1 MSEPPAGVSSR
12 FLFAFT
18 DIRITV
24 GVKIVSSCFGDKPA
38 GLISFVTP
46 RNKHDPYKSKRL
58 SFFIEFILQDTGGS
72 TMSSSCGT
80 SSSCSSKSCGSQE
93 SQQAR
98 MAQQDNAITR
108 SLGKIKHKIL
118 VMSGKGGVGKSTVS
132 VNLALGLAK
141 RGHQVGLMDVDLH
154 GPDVIRMLNLKGSME
169 PPATPDGLVP
179 PLKYN
184 DNLKVVSLE
193 YMMKDRDEAIIWRGP
208 LKIQAIRQF
217 VADMDWGELDYLI
230 IDAPPG
236 TGDEPLSVAQTI
248 PNVTAVVVTTPQK
261 VALADVR
268 KSISF
273 CKTVNMEITG
283 VIENMSGFVCPHC
296 NQTVD
301 IFKTGGGEELARE
314 FDLPFLGRVPMDPKV
329 VIAGDDGVPY
339 LSSDALSPATE
350 AFAAVVTAVENR
362 LPPLTAV
369 KTTLK
374 MASTGSS
381 CGCGT
386 GGCDLVKCDC

>member
-1 MSEPPAGVSSR
+1 
-12 FLFAFT
+12 
-18 DIRITV
+18 
-24 GVKIVSSCFGDKPA
+24 
-38 GLISFVTP
+38 
-46 RNKHDPYKSKRL
+46 
-58 SFFIEFILQDTGGS
+58 
-72 TMSSSCGT
+72 
-80 SSSCSSKSCGSQE
+80 
-93 SQQAR
+93 

-141 RGHQVGLMDVDLH
+141 KGHQVGLMDVDLH
-154 GPDVIRMLNLKGSME
+154 GPDVIRMLNLKGELE
-169 PPATPDGLVP
+169 PPATPDALVP

-248 PNVTAVVVTTPQK
+248 PNVKAIVVTTPQK

-268 KSISF
+268 KSINF
-273 CKTVNMEITG
+273 CKTVEMDIVG
-283 VIENMSGFVCPHC
+283 VVENMSGFVCPHC

-301 IFKTGGGEELARE
+301 IFKTGGGENLARDL
-314 FDLPFLGRVPMDPKV
+314 DLPFLGKVPMDPKV
-329 VIAGDDGVPY
+329 VIAGDDGAPY
-339 LSSDALSPATE
+339 LSSDAVSPATE

-362 LPPLTAV
+362 LPPISAGKPGLNV
-369 KTTLK
+369 V
-374 MASTGSS
+374 G
-381 CGCGT
+381 CGCGS
-386 GGCDLVKCDC
+386 GGCSSSKCSC